1 MPRSPRPPC
10 RAVGLLAAPV
20 ACALL
25 LVPVGP
31 AVGPA
36 AAQEHAHGAAGGTAD
51 GVELTVRVDSAAS
64 QLTVRVGP
72 VHLPARSHH
81 DAVAQAPDRF
91 FGVPVDGWL
100 TSYRPR
106 LVDGGGEPVP
116 GRLLHHVAF
125 WNTER
130 PDFLCPSKE
139 EHLFG
144 AGGEMNVWP
153 ALPGVGY
160 RVREGDRIRVS
171 TMFHNPTETAYPE
184 VYLEVEVG
192 YRSTDEVASRLA
204 AVYPVWLDVQG
215 CGDSGYDLVPGENVD
230 RSEFVME
237 YGGRLLG
244 LGGHMHDY
252 GRSLRVEDLTRDR
265 EVAKLEARLDEE
277 GRILSMPVVPFLA
290 TGGYELEEGD
300 TLRVTARYVNSTGR
314 RLPNGAMGIA
324 VGYFL
329 PDRPEALADLNTGDR

>member
-1 MPRSPRPPC
+1 MQLVRRS
-10 RAVGLLAAPV
+10 V
-20 ACALL
+20 
-25 LVPVGP
+25 
-31 AVGPA
+31 A
-36 AAQEHAHGAAGGTAD
+36 AALVLATASVVAGSTPLASQERHGGHPVSDDAG
-51 GVELTVRVDSAAS
+51 LIVRHDSAAS
-64 QLTVRVGP
+64 EFTVRVGP
-72 VHLPARSHH
+72 LRLPARADHGQ
-81 DAVAQAPDRF
+81 VAQAPELHVA
-91 FGVPVDGWL
+91 VPVDGWL
-100 TSYRPR
+100 VSYRPR
-106 LVDGGGEPVP
+106 LVDGRDERVP

-125 WNTER
+125 WSEER
-130 PDFLCPSKE
+130 PDFLCPGKD
-139 EHLFG
+139 EHVFG